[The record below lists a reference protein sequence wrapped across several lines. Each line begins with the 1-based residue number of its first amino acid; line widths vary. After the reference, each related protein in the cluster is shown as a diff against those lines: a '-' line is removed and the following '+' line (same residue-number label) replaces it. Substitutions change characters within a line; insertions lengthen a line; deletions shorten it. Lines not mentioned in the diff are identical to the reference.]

1 MRTWPQACT
10 GSVLPVTPMLSKPR
24 GPWSSPNIRTETL
37 GEPPPCLHTSHW
49 SPSSGNPK
57 HPHAGPPATIPCPGP
72 KERPA
77 PQPPADGPGPKQIVP
92 AGGGRDARTPSC
104 SWRVCKMLALDN
116 SQPHPSPSLSLAS
129 SSAPQS
135 QWGPGG
141 NAQDTRS
148 GQGKPRN
155 ANLSLPPRN
164 SVCLRQPLPPGLGV
178 CVGPSRAAVS
188 WRRQSKTPEG

>member
-24 GPWSSPNIRTETL
+24 GPWSGPNIRTETL

-57 HPHAGPPATIPCPGP
+57 HPHAGPPATVLCPGP

-92 AGGGRDARTPSC
+92 AGGWSGR
-104 SWRVCKMLALDN
+104 
-116 SQPHPSPSLSLAS
+116 
-129 SSAPQS
+129 
-135 QWGPGG
+135 
-141 NAQDTRS
+141 QDTLLQLAGLQDASAGRLEAPPLTLPEP
-148 GQGKPRN
+148 GFLVCTPVTMGPRWE
-155 ANLSLPPRN
+155 RTGHM
-164 SVCLRQPLPPGLGV
+164 LRAGET
-178 CVGPSRAAVS
+178 SER
-188 WRRQSKTPEG
+188 